1 MKHIKL
7 FEDFISSKLNEA
19 VGKLTNAQI
28 KKIEEW
34 KNSAD
39 RIWYGETYNWLLKN
53 ASKFMKAKS
62 ANDILKL
69 SVGAYKA
76 KLDIQGAWI
85 REYGATPTTYE
96 DLVKMLKGI
105 DTSEMGY
112 SGLGKEFEVYLGAH
126 PSYRGGSCGLVFA
139 TLAYD
144 GIKDRMHIVNFG
156 ITSGFKCNATVK
168 SPYSSKDE
176 LPGITMMVD
185 GKLKSQQEL
194 EEKNRSNWHWGI
206 SKEQTWEEIE
216 TKLIDF
222 LTDPRSNW
230 SDED

>member
-1 MKHIKL
+1 MKHVKL
-7 FEDFISSKLNEA
+7 FEAFVASKLNEV
-19 VGKLTNAQI
+19 VGKLTNAQM

-34 KNSAD
+34 KNSPD
-39 RIWYGETYNWLLKN
+39 RIWYSETYNWLLKN

-62 ANDILKL
+62 IDDILKL
-69 SVGAYKA
+69 TVGNFKP
-76 KLDIQGAWI
+76 KLVIQGAWI
-85 REYGATPTTYE
+85 REYGPTPTTYE
-96 DLVKMLKGI
+96 ELVNMLKGI

-112 SGLGKEFEVYLGAH
+112 SGLGKEFEVYLGES
-126 PSYRGGSCGLVFA
+126 PSRRGGPCGMLHA

-144 GIKDRMHIVNFG
+144 GKKDKLILVDFG
-156 ITSGFKCNATVK
+156 ITSGYTCNSTVK
-168 SPYSSKDE
+168 TPYSSKED

-185 GKLKSQQEL
+185 GKLISQQEL
-194 EEKNRSNWHWGI
+194 EEKNRLKWHWGI